1 MNTPPG
7 TKRPTFDRSENFKM
21 DIKLTSGSISAEFT
35 LPDTTHL
42 ASVEGTGITALA
54 DALLTPLGLPQLCQ
68 CSVPGDRIVIA
79 VDPNTP
85 QVAAT
90 INTVWEELHGS
101 DLTEL
106 NITVL
111 LPSDATGN
119 EWKQLIEELPVH
131 VRNQAAIHIHDPVD
145 ESKRHYLASSAGG
158 ERIYLSQHLV
168 DADLIITVGTIA
180 FDPLLGYRGTNSAI
194 FPALSDTDTIKKF
207 HGTGHSELTPD
218 DKRPVRELMEEVGW
232 LLGTQFAVQV
242 IPDSQGVIAFAFCGL
257 PDQVM
262 EAGKT
267 CLSEHW
273 TVCLEDSLELAVIS
287 VSPSMPQFGWK
298 QLGTALEAVTRVV
311 EDDGRIVVVADLPAP
326 DSPAF
331 QMLRRCSEPADL
343 VKPLNLEPTHDAVEI
358 IQLIKALGRFRVYV
372 MSGLPADVVEDM
384 GMLAV
389 ANEAELQRIVSSS
402 ERSAVIHGANS
413 AWLQT

>member
-1 MNTPPG
+1 
-7 TKRPTFDRSENFKM
+7 M
-21 DIKLTSGSISAEFT
+21 DIKLTSGSLSAELT
-35 LPDTTHL
+35 LPDSTHTT
-42 ASVEGTGITALA
+42 SVKGTGITALA
-54 DALLTPLGLPQLCQ
+54 DALQAPLGLPPLCQ
-68 CSVPGDRIVIA
+68 CSVPGDRIVIV

-106 NITVL
+106 NITL
-111 LPSDATGN
+111 LMPGDASGN
-119 EWKQLIEELPVH
+119 EWKQLIEELPIH
-131 VRNQAAIHIHDPVD
+131 VRNQAAVHIHDPAD
-145 ESKRHYLASSAGG
+145 EAKRHYLASSAGG

-168 DADLIITVGTIA
+168 DADLIVTVGTIA

-194 FPALSDTDTIKKF
+194 FPALSDNETIKKF

-218 DKRPVRELMEEVGW
+218 DKRPLRELMEEVGW

-242 IPDSQGVIAFAFCGL
+242 IPDSMGTIAFTFCGL

-273 TVCLEDSLELAVIS
+273 TVCVEDPLELALIS

-298 QLGTALEAVTRVV
+298 QLGTALDAVSRVV
-311 EDDGRIVVVADLPAP
+311 EDDGRIVVIADLPTP

-358 IQLIKALGRFRVYV
+358 IQLIKALGRFRVYL

-384 GMLAV
+384 GMLAIS
-389 ANEAELQRIVSSS
+389 NTAELQRIVSSS
-402 ERSAVIHGANS
+402 SRSSVLHGGNS
-413 AWLQT
+413 CWLQLQ